1 MKYLNN
7 SDIKNLFK
15 KNFIFE
21 RKEKEIID
29 KYLQTESRVIPKVKI
44 LGKKEEVSWRGTS
57 HYDKYLLNHRILSV
71 KDIQKRYNLEI
82 KQKNGLS
89 NKKYFDSVFNLLSR
103 SNSKN
108 YFEKR
113 KKLEELNNLSLNKK
127 GQSSQFYLTS
137 GEDSKKNFMKNKIN
151 LSPSM
156 KNRIFIKLNNV
167 KKIYKSNSNM
177 SEIKFNKTEINKK
190 FGDEIQLKDP
200 SDINIEENEKNNFSP
215 VKNTKLFFPKLNF
228 NVPKRIFSLSPDN
241 SELKPLSERVYNPYR
256 KEFLRNIFYQR
267 NHGLQNEKKL
277 FQKKLFI

>member
-108 YFEKR
+108 YLEKR

-190 FGDEIQLKDP
+190 FGDEIQLKV
-200 SDINIEENEKNNFSP
+200 EENEKNNFSP

>member
-1 MKYLNN
+1 
-7 SDIKNLFK
+7 
-15 KNFIFE
+15 
-21 RKEKEIID
+21 
-29 KYLQTESRVIPKVKI
+29 
-44 LGKKEEVSWRGTS
+44 
-57 HYDKYLLNHRILSV
+57 
-71 KDIQKRYNLEI
+71 
-82 KQKNGLS
+82 
-89 NKKYFDSVFNLLSR
+89 
-103 SNSKN
+103 
-108 YFEKR
+108 
-113 KKLEELNNLSLNKK
+113 
-127 GQSSQFYLTS
+127 
-137 GEDSKKNFMKNKIN
+137 MKNKIN

>member
-108 YFEKR
+108 YLEKR

-137 GEDSKKNFMKNKIN
+137 GEESKKNFIKNKIN

>member
-29 KYLQTESRVIPKVKI
+29 KYLQTESRAIPKIKI
-44 LGKKEEVSWRGTS
+44 LGKKEEVSWRGSS
-57 HYDKYLLNHRILSV
+57 HYEKYLLNHRILSV

-82 KQKNGLS
+82 KQKSGLS

-113 KKLEELNNLSLNKK
+113 KKLEELNNLSVNKK

-137 GEDSKKNFMKNKIN
+137 GEESKKNFIKNKIN

-200 SDINIEENEKNNFSP
+200 SDINIEENEKNYFSP
-215 VKNTKLFFPKLNF
+215 IKNTKLFFPKLNF
-228 NVPKRIFSLSPDN
+228 NLPKRIFSLSPDN
-241 SELKPLSERVYNPYR
+241 SEL
-256 KEFLRNIFYQR
+256 
-267 NHGLQNEKKL
+267 
-277 FQKKLFI
+277 